1 MFDTFSIY
9 LVSIRCTIYVCALR
23 NGEWWWRWW
32 CAGGFMEKKLPL
44 MDTIALCNTWKPH
57 DRFVCSNTI
66 LTLTP
71 APNLLS
77 DININIIM
85 GSIEPFNIYVEMN
98 IFFFRRYF
106 LSPTDVSVCECVK
119 CHVALNKFRS
129 PRYCRRWIFR
139 ANVYTIFERLPTFSE
154 YPI

>member
-1 MFDTFSIY
+1 
-9 LVSIRCTIYVCALR
+9 
-23 NGEWWWRWW
+23 
-32 CAGGFMEKKLPL
+32 MEKKLSL

-129 PRYCRRWIFR
+129 FAKILPKMDFSRQCLYHFR
-139 ANVYTIFERLPTFSE
+139 EVANI
-154 YPI
+154 